1 MCSASLAAVV
11 SAVSFTP
18 APSWCVHLTGE
29 EESLPVKKIIMCSV
43 MHLKGKEEHRL
54 YKSTIVGNRRI

>member
-43 MHLKGKEEHRL
+43 MHLK
-54 YKSTIVGNRRI
+54 